1 MNMAKGAGPGAG
13 ADPQQSA
20 SGDRRAGATPPDDG
34 QPVVADGMMPLWAV
48 SLGWELRRGRQVIL
62 NGQIRDRWW
71 FDDSPA
77 SFREVVAGTLAAR
90 GAEVVGW
97 WDPVGGLTFPL
108 PEHAERFDRLAAAP
122 PATGRGDGAVR
133 DRAGTGDPGGAD
145 SGGGAPA
152 AGATADDG
160 SAPRRD
166 AGEPPA
172 AEPTGRPRRDGERQR
187 SRERLF
193 AARSPG
199 RPRSFDD
206 VVVTVQRL
214 AASPDAATAFVFED
228 VDHHLPADRPESQ
241 LGYLRLRAAMA
252 GAVTP
257 HSAEGPQPHA
267 RNAVLCA
274 VGDVGRL
281 PGWFHLEDPRIAA
294 LHIGPPDPSERRLWL
309 TWLLRYFDGGRH
321 AARSDLEA
329 LVGATDGMAGWEIES
344 LARTSRL
351 RGAPLQKPDKL
362 LELHRLNV
370 NVDPWAQLDR
380 ETVARA
386 AHALAS
392 RVVGQPAAV
401 NAVAAALQSAFVGVD
416 FGHSGVAR
424 PRGAF
429 FFVGPT
435 GVGKTE
441 LAKAV
446 AELMFGD
453 RSAYARFDMSEY
465 QQEHAAERLAGAPP
479 GYIGYEQG
487 GELTRRVQE
496 RPFSVLLFDEIEK
509 AHPKVLDKFLQIL
522 EDGRLTDGRGQT
534 AYFSECLI
542 IFTSNT
548 GAEELRTLLEGRED
562 ELPYSAL
569 EAHFTRA
576 VEDRFRENGRP
587 EIYGRLKPGVVVFDM
602 LRREHIVSIADRLL
616 GQLTESVRER
626 HRVELVHDT
635 RTLHPWITA
644 RMSEPEHQ
652 AYGGRQ
658 IRNELEQVR
667 AQVVRHL
674 LEHRPAPGSRIRTE
688 IGPEGEVRVTTDM
701 TDPASAADSTG
712 TAETRAMPGI
722 PGSADQTAAADA
734 AGQGGPART
743 AEGGGPA

>member
-1 MNMAKGAGPGAG
+1 MSTIDWAKRENGVGGAERPAR
-13 ADPQQSA
+13 A
-20 SGDRRAGATPPDDG
+20 DRRSGPAGDG
-34 QPVVADGMMPLWAV
+34 EPVTADGMMPLWAV

-71 FDDSPA
+71 FADRPA
-77 SFREVVAGTLAAR
+77 SFREVVAGLLETR

-108 PEHAERFDRLAAAP
+108 PGHADRFDQLREGR
-122 PATGRGDGAVR
+122 PAEA
-133 DRAGTGDPGGAD
+133 AGTRGGVAGAPPGGAGARPPQGHGD
-145 SGGGAPA
+145 AEGPLDGAPD
-152 AGATADDG
+152 GTART
-160 SAPRRD
+160 RR
-166 AGEPPA
+166 G
-172 AEPTGRPRRDGERQR
+172 GERDR
-187 SRERLF
+187 GRERLL
-193 AARSPG
+193 APRQSG
-199 RPRSFDD
+199 RPRSFED
-206 VVVTVQRL
+206 VVATVHRM

-228 VDHHLPADRPESQ
+228 VDHHLPPGQPESH
-241 LGYLRLRAAMA
+241 LGYLRLRAAMTD
-252 GAVTP
+252 AVTP
-257 HSAEGPQPHA
+257 RSAVGSAPHA

-309 TWLLRYFDGGRH
+309 TWLRRH
-321 AARSDLEA
+321 FNGAQDSSRADVEA
-329 LVGATDGMAGWEIES
+329 LVGATDGMAAWDIEG
-344 LARTSRL
+344 LARTSWL
-351 RGAPLQKPDKL
+351 RNASLRKPDKL

-370 NVDPWAQLDR
+370 SVDPWTQLDR
-380 ETVARA
+380 ETVAGA
-386 AHALAS
+386 AEVLGT
-392 RVVGQPAAV
+392 RVVGQSTAV
-401 NAVAAALQSAFVGVD
+401 DAVASALQSAFVGVD
-416 FGHSGVAR
+416 FGSSGTAR

-453 RSAYARFDMSEY
+453 QSAYARFDMSEY

-479 GYIGYEQG
+479 GFIGHEQG

-534 AYFSECLI
+534 AYFSQCLI

-548 GAEELRTLLEGRED
+548 GAEQVRSLLEERD
-562 ELPYSAL
+562 ELSYPQL

-576 VEDRFRENGRP
+576 VEEKFRQIGRP

-602 LRREHIVSIADRLL
+602 LRHEHVVRIADRLL
-616 GQLTESVRER
+616 RQLAESVRER
-626 HRVELVHDT
+626 HRVELVPDT
-635 RTLHPWITA
+635 DTLHPWITE
-644 RMSEPEHQ
+644 RMTDPEHQ

-658 IRNELEQVR
+658 IRNELELVR
-667 AQVVRHL
+667 SAVVGHL
-674 LEHRPAPGSRIRTE
+674 LAHRPEPGSRIRVGVGADGTA
-688 IGPEGEVRVTTDM
+688 RVTTDGAA
-701 TDPASAADSTG
+701 PSAGEGSG
-712 TAETRAMPGI
+712 RA
-722 PGSADQTAAADA
+722 
-734 AGQGGPART
+734 
-743 AEGGGPA
+743 

>member
-1 MNMAKGAGPGAG
+1 MNEEPVNREPVNTDPVNEVDWSKHETSGGGVRRPPHTHDGGPAREGEPA
-13 ADPQQSA
+13 
-20 SGDRRAGATPPDDG
+20 
-34 QPVVADGMMPLWAV
+34 VADGMMPLWAV

-62 NGQIRDRWW
+62 NGHIRDRWW
-71 FDDSPA
+71 FDDRPA
-77 SFREVVAGTLAAR
+77 SFREVVAGLLTVR
-90 GAEVVGW
+90 GADVVGW
-97 WDPVGGLTFPL
+97 WDPVGGLGFPL
-108 PEHAERFDRLAAAP
+108 PGHAERFDRLVAGL
-122 PATGRGDGAVR
+122 PADQE
-133 DRAGTGDPGGAD
+133 PGGTAGRPAQRAD
-145 SGGGAPA
+145 GGGPDARPWETGGGAGRPEQRPA
-152 AGATADDG
+152 ADG
-160 SAPRRD
+160 SGAPPGGSDGTPADGAGARPGESGGAPGRRPD
-166 AGEPPA
+166 GEA
-172 AEPTGRPRRDGERQR
+172 PTDHDRRGQERQR

-193 AARSPG
+193 AARPPG

-206 VVVTVQRL
+206 VVATVQRL
-214 AASPDAATAFVFED
+214 VASPESTTAFVFED
-228 VDHHLPADRPESQ
+228 VDHHLPPGQPEAH
-241 LGYLRLRAAMA
+241 LGYLRLRAAMT

-257 HSAEGPQPHA
+257 HSAEGPHPHA

-281 PGWFHLEDPRIAA
+281 PGWFHLEDPRIAT

-309 TWLLRYFDGGRH
+309 TWLLQRFNGAPDASR
-321 AARSDLEA
+321 ADLEA
-329 LVGATDGMAGWEIES
+329 LVGATDGMAGWDIES
-344 LARTSRL
+344 LARTSWL
-351 RGAPLQKPDKL
+351 RGAPVQKPDKL

-370 NVDPWAQLDR
+370 SVDPWTQLDR
-380 ETVARA
+380 DTIARA
-386 AHALAS
+386 ADLLGA
-392 RVVGQPAAV
+392 RVVGQSTAV
-401 NAVAAALQSAFVGVD
+401 NAVASALQSAFVGVD
-416 FGHSGVAR
+416 FGNSGTAR

-446 AELMFGD
+446 AEMMFGD
-453 RSAYARFDMSEY
+453 QSAYARFDMSEY

-509 AHPKVLDKFLQIL
+509 AHPKVLDKFLQVL

-548 GAEELRTLLEGRED
+548 GAEQLQTLLEKRD
-562 ELPYSAL
+562 EELSYAEL

-576 VEDRFRENGRP
+576 VEDKFRQIGRP

-602 LRREHIVSIADRLL
+602 LRREHIVRIADRLL

-635 RTLHPWITA
+635 ATLHPWITEQ
-644 RMSEPEHQ
+644 MSDPEHQ

-658 IRNELEQVR
+658 IRNELERVR
-667 AQVVRHL
+667 AAVVGHL
-674 LEHRPAPGSRIRTE
+674 LAHRPAPGSRIRAAA
-688 IGPEGEVRVTTDM
+688 GPDGEVRVT
-701 TDPASAADSTG
+701 
-712 TAETRAMPGI
+712 
-722 PGSADQTAAADA
+722 
-734 AGQGGPART
+734 
-743 AEGGGPA
+743 AEGSGWT